1 VNTTALHREE
11 GARRAWL
18 GDLAKADAGELE
30 RLWDALPEEAR
41 PAFTTLRAPE
51 FGLVMVRGRTGGTG
65 DRFNLGEMT
74 VTRCAVRLADGTTG
88 VAYRAGRH
96 RRAAELSAVLDAM
109 LQSEAHRQPHAAS
122 VLDAVREAAARR
134 REQQARRSGATRVEF
149 FTMTRSREQK

>member
-1 VNTTALHREE
+1 MNTTALHREE

-18 GDLAKADAGELE
+18 GELAKADAGELE

-88 VAYRAGRH
+88 VSY
-96 RRAAELSAVLDAM
+96 
-109 LQSEAHRQPHAAS
+109 
-122 VLDAVREAAARR
+122 
-134 REQQARRSGATRVEF
+134 
-149 FTMTRSREQK
+149 